1 MENWGCDRFLGLK
14 NCCWPPEIIFLM
26 IDLTIRDP
34 LDYWVFAWAS
44 PHLQQIA
51 EGFSHVFTN
60 NLCSPWDKDMVMGQE
75 LRPFWRM
82 YPDFH
87 LYNAQRMGVS
97 ENGAYHP
104 NAFPKALVF
113 GQTQIWYRCLNMPP
127 ISPKKSPLDTHPPHM
142 ALLTRSPTT
151 PGPNTHPLR
160 PRAPAPCC
168 AAPGSGWFHAHHYCA
183 MVTGGHRRNEP
194 LKSLTSTEK
203 NPNQILL
210 WYQIV
215 RKSKYT
221 YIHRVF
227 IYLSFYNIYHIYI
240 YTYKIS
246 SSYHFLPKL
255 MLQGP

>member
-104 NAFPKALVF
+104 NAFPKALIF

-127 ISPKKSPLDTHPPHM
+127 ISPKKSPLDTHPPQGPTP
-142 ALLTRSPTT
+142 TRCAPGHLHHAVLHQEADGFTHTT
-151 PGPNTHPLR
+151 TAQWSLEVIGETNHWNHWHPLK
-160 PRAPAPCC
+160 
-168 AAPGSGWFHAHHYCA
+168 
-183 MVTGGHRRNEP
+183 
-194 LKSLTSTEK
+194 KSRT
-203 NPNQILL
+203 
-210 WYQIV
+210 
-215 RKSKYT
+215 KYYYGIRWSAKANIHIYIEYSYIYLFIT
-221 YIHRVF
+221 YI
-227 IYLSFYNIYHIYI
+227 IYI